1 MHGSMKLLL
10 INLQGG
16 FPLSRNFY
24 VRTRVKLTCVNKI
37 EAMYEEP
44 RVNLKLNLAR
54 LLRLRATLHTLPL
67 CSCPLACHSRS
78 DVSWKPAISKAHF
91 LWPPLM
97 FRVVEHSFFLF
108 RLNRRI
114 AAKEQLE
121 FKSFV
126 EKTDTATRGKFH
138 CVMYTTIFTPVFRN
152 QRSVFPVV
160 RVNSNS
166 LILTI

>member
-1 MHGSMKLLL
+1 
-10 INLQGG
+10 
-16 FPLSRNFY
+16 
-24 VRTRVKLTCVNKI
+24 
-37 EAMYEEP
+37 
-44 RVNLKLNLAR
+44 
-54 LLRLRATLHTLPL
+54 
-67 CSCPLACHSRS
+67 
-78 DVSWKPAISKAHF
+78 
-91 LWPPLM
+91 M

-126 EKTDTATRGKFH
+126 EKADTATRGKFH